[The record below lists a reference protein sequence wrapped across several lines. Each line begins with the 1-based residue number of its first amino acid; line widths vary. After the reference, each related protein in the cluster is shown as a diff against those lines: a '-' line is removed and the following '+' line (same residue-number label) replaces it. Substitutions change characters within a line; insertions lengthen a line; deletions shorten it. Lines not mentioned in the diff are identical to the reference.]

1 VILFE
6 SFINRENKIF
16 EVLQEFI
23 NSNLTFIVIGGYAV
37 SAFKHRFSVDADVV
51 IKRNDKNEFE
61 EILKKKR
68 FIKTIIKELDHVYS
82 SEFIRYETREKLPV
96 SIDLLIDGVG
106 SRTTNASFGIK
117 DLEKYSKQRKIKGIE
132 KEVTVLI
139 PEKEILVVLK
149 IHSGRLTDF
158 RDIAALSKNLNENL
172 VKELIWRG
180 KKEIVKNNIKKL
192 LILINKKEFID
203 SFKGV
208 FAEKKYDLDLESL
221 KRLKHLL

>member
-1 VILFE
+1 LFE

>member
-1 VILFE
+1 MFE

>member
-1 VILFE
+1 LFE

-106 SRTTNASFGIK
+106 SRTTNVSFGIK